1 MTPSASVFDADP
13 SSGLPARAREERGGS
28 CATSGPGDETAP
40 DDRNASGPRSH
51 PMEESGI
58 VRAAVETDLPA
69 MGEVHAATM
78 LASLAAGHERV
89 RFPAGQRRARTARGQ
104 AVGGRL
110 AREASRS

>member
-51 PMEESGI
+51 PTEASGI
-58 VRAAVETDLPA
+58 VRAAVDTDLPA
-69 MGEVHAATM
+69 MGAVHAATSP
-78 LASLAAGHERV
+78 APLAAGPEGPLPRALPAMAPAPV
-89 RFPAGQRRARTARGQ
+89 RLPRP
-104 AVGGRL
+104 
-110 AREASRS
+110 EPP